1 MILLARHGQT
11 GANRDGLLVGRIDP
25 PLTALG
31 VEQAERLGDAL
42 ARSGAIRVVSSPLE
56 RTRRTAAA
64 IAARLDLEV
73 EIDERIVEMDYGAWD
88 GTPLADIPIETW
100 RTWRTDAEFR
110 PPDGES
116 LRDVARRVGAAMGEW
131 LTADGPVIAVTHVSP
146 IKAALTWALGAPETM
161 AWRMYVEVA
170 SISRIGL
177 RQGAPCM
184 LGFNDTTHLG

>member
-1 MILLARHGQT
+1 MIVLARHGQT
-11 GANRDGLLVGRIDP
+11 EANRDGLLVGRIDP
-25 PLTALG
+25 VLTPLG
-31 VEQAERLGDAL
+31 IEQADRLGIAL
-42 ARSGAIRVVSSPLE
+42 ADSSAVRVVSSPLT
-56 RTRRTAAA
+56 RTRQTADA
-64 IAARLDLEV
+64 IAARLGLEV
-73 EIDERIVEMDYGAWD
+73 EIDDRLVEMDYGAWD

-100 RTWRTDAEFR
+100 RAWRTDAEFR

-131 LTADGPVIAVTHVSP
+131 LTADDPVIAVTHVSP

-161 AWRMYVEVA
+161 AWRMFVEVA

>member
-31 VEQAERLGDAL
+31 VEQAERLGDVL

-100 RTWRTDAEFR
+100 RRWRTDAGFC

-116 LRDVARRVGAAMGEW
+116 LRDVARRVGDAMGEW

-184 LGFNDTTHLG
+184 LGFNDTAHLG